1 MFDKCRLV
9 VNSNKFSIFKGECIF
24 KLFIRL
30 LRETRPRLL
39 WKFAMNFLIGGSLA
53 AAAFKRRRKKGDP
66 FPAFV
71 VISVTNECNLSC
83 RGCWISP
90 TSPPQRLS
98 PEKLDA
104 IIRQT
109 KSKGS
114 RFFGILGGE
123 PLLYPEIF
131 DVIAQHPDCYF
142 QIFTN
147 GTMLTDEVAEK
158 MRELGNITPL
168 ISFEG
173 DESVSDER
181 RGGKD
186 VFNKTVNAL
195 RACRKSGLI
204 FGTATSVCNNNIDAL
219 VSDSFVNQM
228 IAEGV
233 HYIWYYI
240 YRPVGVDPAPELALN
255 EEEILRLR
263 RFIVDA
269 RCRFPIGIVDAY
281 WDHDGRALC
290 PGALGISHHVNPAG
304 EVEFC
309 PPIQFAKEN
318 IDDFDSLDELFKKST
333 FLERF
338 RSFAAETTP
347 GCVILE
353 DPEALKHFIKEEHAT
368 DSSGRGTGMEEIAA
382 MRPVPGHHIP
392 GKEIPEKHFMYR
404 FAKKRFFFGFGGY
417 G

>member
-1 MFDKCRLV
+1 M
-9 VNSNKFSIFKGECIF
+9 
-24 KLFIRL
+24 
-30 LRETRPRLL
+30 LRETHLRLL
-39 WKFAMNFLIGGSLA
+39 WKFVVNFLFHGSLA
-53 AAAFKRRRKKGDP
+53 ALAFKKRRDKGDP
-66 FPAFV
+66 FPAFIV
-71 VISVTNECNLSC
+71 VSVTNECNLSC

-90 TSPPQRLS
+90 SSPPKRLS
-98 PEKLDA
+98 SEQLDS
-104 IIRQT
+104 IITQT

-114 RFFGILGGE
+114 KFFGILGGE
-123 PLLYPEIF
+123 PLLYPRLF
-131 DVIAQHPDCYF
+131 DVISKHPDCYF

-147 GTMLTDEVAEK
+147 GTMLTDEVAER
-158 MRELGNITPL
+158 MRELGNVTPL

-173 DESVSDER
+173 DESISDER

-186 VFNKTVNAL
+186 VYNKTISAL
-195 RACRKSGLI
+195 RACKKCGLI
-204 FGTATSVCNNNIDAL
+204 FGTATSVCNNNIESL
-219 VSDSFVNQM
+219 VSDEFVNNM

-240 YRPVGVDPAPELALN
+240 YRPVGADPAPELALN

-263 RFIVDA
+263 RFIVNA
-269 RCRFPIGIVDAY
+269 RCRFPVGIIDAY
-281 WDHDGRALC
+281 WDSEGRALC

-309 PPIQFAKEN
+309 PPIQFAKEK
-318 IDDFDSLDELFKKST
+318 IDDFDSLDELFKNSK
-333 FLERF
+333 FLEHF

-353 DPEALKHFIKEEHAT
+353 APEALKCFIEKENPT
-368 DSSGRGTGMEEIAA
+368 DSSGRNTGLREIAA
-382 MRPVPGHHIP
+382 MSPLPGHHIP
-392 GKEIPEKHFMYR
+392 GKEIPEKHFLYR